1 MARISSSSTKPKT
14 SLSTRVYKKAQALDS
29 HIDNVTKSLHLVK
42 IAKYVPLHTRF
53 MKQGMSAFII
63 ALLISYSFSPYLL
76 KANTVSFYPSSCLG
90 GWVDPANATGKPND
104 SGVYTASYSAVLP
117 GNTHAEMYC
126 GSFDGDVPLGT
137 VPQKTDLIIH
147 WQTRE
152 ARAAQ
157 IDLDGKATTTIVSD
171 SFASSTQSILDAE
184 GDTVIFT
191 ATTTPENTVTED
203 KKEEEK
209 PKEDAKE
216 EPKVVPEEAKP
227 TEEKKT
233 EVVPEAVPQAPE
245 PTGEALPEKPLS
257 LKSFLRE
264 FSSLFTIQTA
274 YAQEESAS
282 SNVADTPAPTE
293 SPLQEVLMPSQEE
306 PASVGLT
313 ENSTPVED
321 VPKPEEVTQS
331 ATEDVVQKATT
342 EEVVTPVIITTDD
355 GAIITPPPI
364 EVTPE
369 VVVEEKQPPFIEV
382 LYTFDGVDW
391 KSAGTFTPS
400 DITDKPISIPYEPG
414 ATWNNLKSLQVK
426 IKSLQ
431 TLDEVPT
438 LYVDALEFQIEHKR
452 KHDTR
457 VESDQTAKDIEVD
470 EETGRKVLLF
480 GDEELK
486 RIKGITPYLA
496 LVDVTRTKGD
506 QVEDDLWL
514 YDIESDKRLVIAT
527 GTQIA
532 ADFPFGLKGDYVF
545 WLSKNKQEVYA
556 FDSRHRTYQSKEL
569 PAYNISDGERG
580 EVLFDDVPW
589 KVIIGADNFAFWS
602 EATGEVFGDE
612 DAGALVNFTD
622 FFHLQTV
629 LSQKEKEN
637 IGIPVDN

>member
-29 HIDNVTKSLHLVK
+29 HIDNVTKSLHLVR

-53 MKQGMSAFII
+53 MKQGMSALII
-63 ALLISYSFSPYLL
+63 VLLISYSFSPYLL

-104 SGVYTASYSAVLP
+104 SGVYTASHSAVLP

-157 IDLDGKATTTIVSD
+157 IDLDGKATTTIISD

-191 ATTTPENTVTED
+191 ATTTPENTATED
-203 KKEEEK
+203 IKEEEK
-209 PKEDAKE
+209 PKEDVKE
-216 EPKVVPEEAKP
+216 EKKTATEEVKP
-227 TEEKKT
+227 TEETKT
-233 EVVPEAVPQAPE
+233 DAVLEAAPPTPE
-245 PTGEALPEKPLS
+245 PTEEAQPEKPLS
-257 LKSFLRE
+257 LHPFLQDI
-264 FSSLFTIQTA
+264 FSPFFVQVA
-274 YAQEESAS
+274 HAEEESVPPEA
-282 SNVADTPAPTE
+282 VE
-293 SPLQEVLMPSQEE
+293 STV
-306 PASVGLT
+306 
-313 ENSTPVED
+313 PV
-321 VPKPEEVTQS
+321 VIQ
-331 ATEDVVQKATT
+331 Q
-342 EEVVTPVIITTDD
+342 EEVVTPVQETPTSTDQTKDIVPETGGDQPAQEESVQQPATEEVAAPPEVITTED
-355 GAIITPPPI
+355 GQIIMPAPV
-364 EVTPE
+364 EVKPE

-391 KSAGTFTPS
+391 KSAGMFTPG
-400 DITDKPISIPYEPG
+400 DINDKSISIPYDQG
-414 ATWNNLKSLQVK
+414 ATWTNLKSLQVK

-457 VESDQTAKDIEVD
+457 VESDQAAKDIEVD

-514 YDIESDKRLVIAT
+514 YDIESDKRLVVAT

-545 WLSKNKQEVYA
+545 WLSRDKKQVYA
-556 FDSRHRTYQSKEL
+556 FDSKHRTYQSKEV
-569 PAYNISDGERG
+569 PPFSISDGERG
-580 EVLFDDVPW
+580 EVTFEDVPW
-589 KVIIGADNFAFWS
+589 TVIIGADNFVFWS

-612 DAGALVNFTD
+612 DAGALVNYTD
-622 FFHLQTV
+622 FFHLNTV
-629 LSQKEKEN
+629 LTEKEKEN